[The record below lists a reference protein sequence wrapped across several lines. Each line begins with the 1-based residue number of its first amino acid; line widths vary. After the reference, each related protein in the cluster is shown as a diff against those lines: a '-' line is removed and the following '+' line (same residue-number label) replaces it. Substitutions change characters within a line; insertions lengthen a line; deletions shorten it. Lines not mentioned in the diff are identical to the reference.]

1 MKAFFENIDKIL
13 GEYVN
18 TFIELLQGKFNI
30 IYVGIALIVAILI
43 LTGLIAALK
52 KFPKFFLFIVF
63 MIAVFCALAYF
74 IYYK

>member
-18 TFIELLQGKFNI
+18 TFVELLQGKFNI

-63 MIAVFCALAYF
+63 IIAVFCALAYF